1 MASLDKC
8 FARDARISWQTI
20 EDEGVLIDRDEREVL
35 RLNPIATEI
44 WQAIDGKRTTN
55 EIIDHIYQTFEVPRK
70 RAQKDV
76 LRFLRQLVRREMVE
90 ETSRDGREPS

>member
-1 MASLDKC
+1 MASLDKR
-8 FARDARISWQTI
+8 FATDERISWRVI
-20 EDEGVLIDRDEREVL
+20 EGEAVLVDRDEAELL

-44 WQAIDGKRTTN
+44 WQAVDGRRTTN